1 MTKVIGLRS
10 RGPESLKYT
19 VPEAAVVEHRG
30 SLDGVQLSLVDF
42 YDFNDKSSCTWK
54 KENLTKV
61 FQYEK
66 RST

>member
-30 SLDGVQLSLVDF
+30 SLDGVEFSLVDF
-42 YDFNDKSSCTWK
+42 YDFNDKSPCT
-54 KENLTKV
+54 
-61 FQYEK
+61 
-66 RST
+66 